1 MRRIHYL
8 TCALLA
14 LTWAAP
20 LLAQQ
25 PTGTIRGRIT
35 DNSTQQPIAGVLVS
49 VGTRSARTLTDGR
62 YTITGVPA
70 GSDLVRA
77 RLIGYIAAT
86 QPVMVAGGDTVAVD
100 LALTAQAVDLSA
112 VVVTGYG
119 SQRAGDI
126 TGSVTAA
133 HGFQI
138 NTRRGGSPQ
147 MLIQSKVAGVQVGE
161 NNEPGGGINL
171 RIRGPTSAT
180 ASSEPLYV
188 VDGVPLGQG
197 SGTGLSA
204 GRDGLNFLNPADIQD
219 ITVLR
224 DASAAAI
231 YGTNAA
237 NGVVLITTKA
247 GKGTSGTRF
256 EYNSSASAS
265 SVDRLPEMLNAA
277 QVAAAVAQYAPARVA
292 PRRR

>member
-112 VVVTGYG
+112 VVVTGYC
-119 SQRAGDI
+119 SQRGRGI
-126 TGSVTAA
+126 TGSGTAGA
-133 HGFQI
+133 YLPIKTG
-138 NTRRGGSPQ
+138 RGLRPPQ
-147 MLIQSKVAGVQVGE
+147 LDLKQ
-161 NNEPGGGINL
+161 
-171 RIRGPTSAT
+171 
-180 ASSEPLYV
+180 
-188 VDGVPLGQG
+188 
-197 SGTGLSA
+197 
-204 GRDGLNFLNPADIQD
+204 
-219 ITVLR
+219 
-224 DASAAAI
+224 
-231 YGTNAA
+231 
-237 NGVVLITTKA
+237 
-247 GKGTSGTRF
+247 
-256 EYNSSASAS
+256 
-265 SVDRLPEMLNAA
+265 
-277 QVAAAVAQYAPARVA
+277 
-292 PRRR
+292 